1 MDRIDTMTGE
11 KPKAFK
17 SFSEFYP
24 FYLSE
29 HSDPVNKRL
38 HFFGCLAVILV
49 ILYCLLA
56 QVWLA
61 LILVPIFGY
70 GFAWVGHFYIEKNKP
85 ATFKYPIYSVLG
97 DWKMFLDIIT
107 GKIKF

>member
-1 MDRIDTMTGE
+1 MTGK

-24 FYLSE
+24 FYLSQ
-29 HSDPVNKRL
+29 HSDPVNRRL

-49 ILYCLLA
+49 ILYSLLA

-61 LILVPIFGY
+61 LILVPLFGY
-70 GFAWVGHFYIEKNKP
+70 GFAWIGHFFVEKNKP
-85 ATFKYPIYSVLG
+85 ATFKYPIYSLLG

>member
-1 MDRIDTMTGE
+1 MTRE
-11 KPKAFK
+11 KSKAFN

-29 HSDPVNKRL
+29 HSDPVNRKL
-38 HFFGCLAVILV
+38 HFFGCLAVI
-49 ILYCLLA
+49 ILIFYSLLA

-61 LILVPIFGY
+61 LILVPLVGY
-70 GFAWVGHFYIEKNKP
+70 GFAWVGHALVEKNKP
-85 ATFKYPIYSVLG
+85 ATFEYPIYSLMA
-97 DWKMFLDIIT
+97 DWMMFKDIIT

>member
-1 MDRIDTMTGE
+1 MTGE
-11 KPKAFK
+11 KSKAFR
-17 SFSEFYP
+17 SFSEFYH

-29 HSDPVNKRL
+29 HSDPVNRRL

-49 ILYCLLA
+49 IFYSVFT

-61 LILVPIFGY
+61 LILAPLVGY
-70 GFAWVGHFYIEKNKP
+70 GLAWIGHLFIEKNKP
-85 ATFKYPIYSVLG
+85 ATFKYPIYSLLS